1 MIRFWRY
8 GSISIMN
15 STNES
20 PKTDT
25 CQNMSATADT
35 CQKTKIA
42 EYVNA
47 LTKPQLIAI
56 RKNPISRAAVKGMPM
71 TYTEGPERDIQLA
84 NWDKVL
90 RESCI
95 EYYTTGGRT
104 YDDLCEKTTPKRK
117 EKKRTEEE
125 IKAEAKA
132 EARAEA
138 QAELQAEMD
147 ALRAELKVEMDA
159 LKALKAKSKVA
170 TNSGQ
175 GGASRKNLVN
185 SATAIYDRDSKRIH
199 KEKLDGLEEILH
211 TVEFPNLSG
220 GANSK
225 ICTSIWHLQYN
236 PTYKTW
242 EVVESSGTELIP
254 PLRENH
260 KSLSAIA
267 TAHQVRCYEAGHKE
281 VCRAECTKPIIDP
294 KVLKSLRILGRAVPK
309 VGESWNTYGTVRAG
323 KANPK
328 IAWTFVGMGWG
339 SDASKYFIPDSESES
354 DLEVDDVEEE

>member
-1 MIRFWRY
+1 
-8 GSISIMN
+8 MN

-25 CQNMSATADT
+25 CQIMSATADT
-35 CQKTKIA
+35 CQKTKTTAGPTMSANETADILQAYKNKAIA
-42 EYVNA
+42 AGGGPAPVKA
-47 LTKPQLIAI
+47 PA
-56 RKNPISRAAVKGMPM
+56 PVVAV
-71 TYTEGPERDIQLA
+71 A
-84 NWDKVL
+84 
-90 RESCI
+90 
-95 EYYTTGGRT
+95 
-104 YDDLCEKTTPKRK
+104 PKRARK
-117 EKKRTEEE
+117 VPKKRTEEE

-185 SATAIYDRDSKRIH
+185 SATAIYNRDSKRIH
-199 KEKLDGLEEILH
+199 KEKLDDLEEILH

-254 PLRENH
+254 FLRENH

-281 VCRAECTKPIIDP
+281 VCRTECTKPIIDP
-294 KVLKSLRILGRAVPK
+294 KVLKSLRILGRPVPK
-309 VGESWNTYGTVRAG
+309 VGEIWNTYGTVRAG

-339 SDASKYFIPDSESES
+339 SDAPKYLIPDSDSES
-354 DLEVDDVEEE
+354 DLEVDDVEEEYSNAVPTCRRD